1 MATGTVLVTGASGYI
16 ASHIVKQLL
25 ARGDVRVRGTV
36 RSLKDEKKAQ
46 LLRDLVP
53 DARYPLELVEA
64 ELLNE
69 ESWKEAVKGCSH
81 VYHVASPFPAAQPR
95 DENDLIRPAVE
106 GTLNVLKACSEDGN
120 VKRVVLTSSIAAVSN
135 GLNGENGKEYTETD
149 WSNEANCGAYE
160 KSKLKAERAAWDYV
174 EKLEEGKKF
183 ELAVINPA
191 VVIGPFAYPA
201 NSTSVGIIDRLIG
214 NKIPAIPRVSTPL
227 VDVRDVAAAHI
238 TAMEKPE
245 AAGSR
250 YVLYA
255 KNMWMKDIADVIAA
269 EFKPMGYRIPSWSLP
284 KLGVWLAK
292 WFDPGAKLIYPNLD
306 KEFTYNTEKMR
317 GELGIEPHDPNTT
330 ILDTCYDLIE
340 LGYIPKA
347 RGYRG
352 RPSDQPPP
360 DTASAVPEQP
370 QAESPPAQEPAKEE
384 EEEKEEDQQQEQ
396 PQTHSEE
403 EPAKEEEGEEK
414 PTESQTDSSLAQEPA
429 KEDEEEQ
436 KIVGM
441 VGNTPMDLEKQ

>member
-135 GLNGENGKEYTETD
+135 GLNGENGKEYTEAD
-149 WSNEANCGAYE
+149 WSNEADCAPYE
-160 KSKLKAERAAWDYV
+160 KSKLKAERAAWDFV

-183 ELAVINPA
+183 ELAVINPSA
-191 VVIGPFAYPA
+191 VIGPFAYPA
-201 NSTSVGIIDRLIG
+201 NSTSVGIIVTILG
-214 NKIPAIPRVSTPL
+214 NKMPALPHLYMPL
-227 VDVRDVAAAHI
+227 VDVRDVAACHI
-238 TAMEKPE
+238 AAMEKPE
-245 AAGSR
+245 AAGNR
-250 YVLYA
+250 YIAYA
-255 KNMWMKDIADVIAA
+255 KSMWMKEVADVIAA
-269 EFKPMGYRIPSWSLP
+269 EFKPMGYKIPSWNMP

-292 WFDPGAKLIYPNLD
+292 WFDQSAKLIYPNLD
-306 KEFTYNTEKMR
+306 KVLTYNTEKMR
-317 GELGIEPHDPNTT
+317 GELGIEPRDANAT

-340 LGYIPKA
+340 KDYIPKA

-370 QAESPPAQEPAKEE
+370 QAESPPTQEPAKEE
-384 EEEKEEDQQQEQ
+384 EEDQPLEQPQSAQDPAKEEGEEEEEDQPLEQ
-396 PQTHSEE
+396 PQTHSAQ

-414 PTESQTDSSLAQEPA
+414 TTETQTDSQEPA
-429 KEDEEEQ
+429 KEEEEQ
-436 KIVGM
+436 
-441 VGNTPMDLEKQ
+441 